1 MKKDL
6 YEKFLHKQRN
16 WEFIFVRLL
25 HLLNICSCLFFQI
38 SPISKSIVIYESLQ
52 KCLREKKKKKHAI
65 SIDQTAENEIFQTGA
80 EILEDRIRNAW
91 LIFHTTLNLKVT
103 DPRPSKLFHRNDII
117 KKSCSRMPQFLIE
130 KFFTVFFPLA
140 PLQFQPKLNKYK
152 SKNTNQ
158 LLVGLGLEVFLIWL
172 MTVMKNDFSER
183 KF

>member
-25 HLLNICSCLFFQI
+25 YLLNICSCLFFQI

-52 KCLREKKKKKHAI
+52 KCLREKKNKKHAI

-103 DPRPSKLFHRNDII
+103 DPQTKQIIPSK
-117 KKSCSRMPQFLIE
+117 
-130 KFFTVFFPLA
+130 
-140 PLQFQPKLNKYK
+140 
-152 SKNTNQ
+152 
-158 LLVGLGLEVFLIWL
+158 
-172 MTVMKNDFSER
+172 
-183 KF
+183 